1 MIALYLNYC
10 TELFYNDIKL
20 DKTKLLSSTFTV
32 LTVPC
37 EKSEIVLSLLQEQEK
52 LLCFHHNVDFL

>member
-10 TELFYNDIKL
+10 TELFYIDIKL

-37 EKSEIVLSLLQEQEK
+37 EKSEIVLLLLQEQEK
-52 LLCFHHNVDFL
+52 RLYFHHNVDFL